1 MTDQLTAPESA
12 LIQLVAEI
20 AHGLTPGQEAEL
32 ARRLAGMRAADPWT
46 PSGKDYDRSI
56 HSNPDAAAWA
66 DFFVA
71 TFPGLADKRDTM
83 LGWFANA
90 MMAMHD
96 SVKAAAPSSGN
107 DKLRRLRTE
116 FDAILKEA
124 IYQCS
129 ETGYLHQF
137 EEVFDRLLAEP
148 EPAAADGELI
158 EALHRAF
165 DVFASLVTNIGNG
178 THTLS
183 HDYLRSIVDQT
194 WAAIQ
199 KWRASR

>member
-1 MTDQLTAPESA
+1 MEE
-12 LIQLVAEI
+12 EI
-20 AHGLTPGQEAEL
+20 M
-32 ARRLAGMRAADPWT
+32 RRAASPDPWT

-107 DKLRRLRTE
+107 DKLWRLRETLGG
-116 FDAILKEA
+116 DKAHLRSIQVGTILEW
-124 IYQCS
+124 I
-129 ETGYLHQF
+129 
-137 EEVFDRLLAEP
+137 DRLLAEP
-148 EPAAADGELI
+148 SEPAAADGQSELSR
-158 EALHRAF
+158 LRAR
-165 DVFASLVTNIGNG
+165 DPYSDPN
-178 THTLS
+178 
-183 HDYLRSIVDQT
+183 
-194 WAAIQ
+194 
-199 KWRASR
+199 